1 MNLSVYP
8 ASSSI
13 TPHSGFEAVS
23 CFIKDKKLSL
33 ASLDCVKFL
42 RAMMAV
48 IPDFAL
54 IFMLDKGGQWLLGVQ
69 LLDLQ
74 KNKI

>member
-1 MNLSVYP
+1 MGLKDKNLSP
-8 ASSSI
+8 
-13 TPHSGFEAVS
+13 
-23 CFIKDKKLSL
+23 
-33 ASLDCVKFL
+33 ASLDCVEFL

-54 IFMLDKGGQWLLGVQ
+54 IFMLDKGGQGLLGIQ

-74 KNKI
+74 ENKT